1 MKNLDWLSLK
11 WFSFSTIEEFNYG
24 FPVFKY
30 IALATLVFI
39 PLTLIIRHFV
49 YSKTYTTLLKQS
61 TNGPQKLNPILL
73 LKVIPTIFL
82 TLSIALLC
90 FSASSPQ
97 KSDDNNETWT
107 DGIDIMLTLDI
118 SGSMEY
124 MDFKPNRLEKLKQ
137 VTRGF
142 IDGRKNDKI
151 GLIVFAG
158 EAYSKAPLTLDYGIL
173 KEHVKS
179 LSTKEIQE
187 EGTAIGNALALSVQ
201 RMQNS
206 PSKSKIMI
214 LVSDGENNQGNVS
227 PSAAAEIA
235 KENNIKTYTIG
246 IGKDG
251 KVLAGYVNSFFGKVP
266 QYIDNTFDEKTLKSI
281 ANKTGGKYFR
291 AKNEQALNSIFQTIN
306 ELEKTEFKES
316 HYKTFKNYFHI
327 YLIWGFIFLLLWLLC
342 KLSFINN
349 LSID

>member
-11 WFSFSTIEEFNYG
+11 WFTPSTIEEFN
-24 FPVFKY
+24 FVLPILKY
-30 IALATLVFI
+30 FALASLVLI
-39 PLTLIIRHFV
+39 PLIQIIRHFV
-49 YSKTYTTLLKQS
+49 YSNAYKTLLKQS
-61 TNGPQKLNPILL
+61 TNSPKKLNLWL
-73 LKVIPTIFL
+73 FLKAIPSIFL
-82 TLSIALLC
+82 TLSIALFC
-90 FSASSPQ
+90 FSAASPQ
-97 KSDDNNETWT
+97 KSDENSDTWT

-137 VTRGF
+137 VTKEF
-142 IDGRKNDKI
+142 IKGRKNDKI

-158 EAYSKAPLTLDYGIL
+158 EAYSKAPLTLDYKIL
-173 KEHVKS
+173 TEHVKS
-179 LSTKEIQE
+179 LSTKEIKEQ
-187 EGTAIGNALALSVQ
+187 GTAIGNALALSVQ
-201 RMQNS
+201 RMQS
-206 PSKSKIMI
+206 SVSKSKIMI
-214 LVSDGENNQGNVS
+214 LVSDGESNQGNIS
-227 PSAAAEIA
+227 PLAAAEIA

-251 KVLAGYVNSFFGKVP
+251 QVLAGYINTFFGKQP
-266 QYIDNTFDEKTLKSI
+266 QYTENTFDEKTLRSI

-291 AKNEQALNSIFQTIN
+291 AKNARALTSIFQTIN

-327 YLIWGFIFLLLWLLC
+327 YLIWGFIFFVLWLLT